1 MLLTKLVDIAST
13 LGDSVNFTNIESID
27 NIFFDRTQIR
37 YEEASPRHYTNTTNQ
52 VG

>member
-1 MLLTKLVDIAST
+1 MVGDVINEIGGDIASN

-37 YEEASPRHYTNTTNQ
+37 
-52 VG
+52 